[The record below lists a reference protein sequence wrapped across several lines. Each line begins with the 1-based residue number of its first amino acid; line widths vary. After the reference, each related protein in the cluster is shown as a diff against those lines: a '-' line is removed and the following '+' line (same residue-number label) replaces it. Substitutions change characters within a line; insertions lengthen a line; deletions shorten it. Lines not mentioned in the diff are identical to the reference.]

1 MLLKSLIFFTFVQIS
16 LLLPSYSILRLF
28 KTIHKNDA
36 VLICLSYVLSLVLF
50 SVISIFSYVYKL
62 DHQFLHFAGWAYIL
76 TGITVFILKKYYLE
90 MKKFIV
96 PISALV
102 ALSLVSLFFIG
113 LNFTSNVNYIPDPE
127 PISNSN
133 YNVLSVKVL
142 NVSHTNAN
150 DNYVPFRQA
159 QFIINRLDPAT
170 SSFIDEWGV
179 HFFQRTPLMGAV
191 SAFYFDLFMSKPPID
206 YLWRTSATDPSN
218 TYLQFQ
224 IIATILNSL
233 LLIPAYYLIK
243 KLFNSKTAYISLLF
257 LASSHFFLY
266 NSFYTWPKSLVAF
279 FILFSWYLL
288 LENKLRFTILA
299 GIVSAAAYLT
309 HDLAFLYI
317 VASLFMLL
325 YKKRFR
331 DIVIVL
337 GITVF
342 SALPWLITSSVIFKK
357 ASTFYL
363 YPISVENIPQPGR
376 EKEIM
381 SKFFKTSIWELFMI
395 RIRTLTYL
403 LTPYSILDIKP
414 LALSNRLWGVGI
426 YSITG
431 ALGLGLI
438 IPAIIGLI
446 KNIKR
451 YPVFIL
457 IFTPIMLI
465 AIIFGWSYPG
475 SIGAIHFAQPIIVI
489 LVGCGVW
496 YLLGL
501 KSKTWILVIF
511 FINLIYCLYI
521 MIYSYDFAVKGWFY
535 TPKSIISLLSI
546 FFIFVTMSLIL
557 WRYLAIKFVNR
568 SGTI

>member
-1 MLLKSLIFFTFVQIS
+1 
-16 LLLPSYSILRLF
+16 
-28 KTIHKNDA
+28 
-36 VLICLSYVLSLVLF
+36 
-50 SVISIFSYVYKL
+50 
-62 DHQFLHFAGWAYIL
+62 
-76 TGITVFILKKYYLE
+76 

-414 LALSNRLWGVGI
+414 LALSN
-426 YSITG
+426 
-431 ALGLGLI
+431 
-438 IPAIIGLI
+438 
-446 KNIKR
+446 
-451 YPVFIL
+451 
-457 IFTPIMLI
+457 
-465 AIIFGWSYPG
+465 
-475 SIGAIHFAQPIIVI
+475 
-489 LVGCGVW
+489 
-496 YLLGL
+496 
-501 KSKTWILVIF
+501 
-511 FINLIYCLYI
+511 
-521 MIYSYDFAVKGWFY
+521 
-535 TPKSIISLLSI
+535 
-546 FFIFVTMSLIL
+546 
-557 WRYLAIKFVNR
+557 
-568 SGTI
+568 